1 MKSIKIL
8 RSLLII
14 FLLVF
19 KTLYTAQTVAAISD
33 YVYKVNLPAKKSD
46 KTPVVIML
54 HGYGSNEE
62 DLFDLAK
69 SLDERFLIVSLRAPF
84 AADGQG
90 YCWFKLDFLPQK
102 QFKYDYNQVKES
114 RSKVFSFISKVCKA
128 YKADSTQVFLLGF
141 SQGAILSYDLALT
154 KPTEIK
160 GVLALSGGIME
171 ESKKIKF
178 DPLKVSNVNF
188 FIAHGNADQVIDYK
202 QAEEASR
209 FLQSKKN
216 NVTFKTYEM
225 PHAIVGKELNDI
237 KAWLKSNIEKEK
249 KTEPKK

>member
-1 MKSIKIL
+1 MKRINII
-8 RSLLII
+8 RPLLFI
-14 FLLVF
+14 FLVF
-19 KTLYTAQTVAAISD
+19 FKMFATAQTVSIQTD
-33 YVYKVNLPAKKSD
+33 LVYKVNLPSKKSD

-69 SLDERFLIVSLRAPF
+69 SLDERFLTVSLRAPYT
-84 AADGQG
+84 ADGQG
-90 YCWFKLDFLPQK
+90 YCWYKLDFLPQK
-102 QFKYDYNQVKES
+102 QFKYDYSQVKES
-114 RSKVFSFISKVCKA
+114 RAKVFSFISKVCKA

-154 KPTEIK
+154 KPSKIK
-160 GVLALSGGIME
+160 GVLALSGRLMDE
-171 ESKKIKF
+171 TKKIKF

-188 FIAHGNADQVIDYK
+188 FIAHGNADHVIDYK
-202 QAEEASR
+202 QAEEAAL

-216 NVTFKTYEM
+216 NVTFKTYDM

-237 KAWLKSNIEKEK
+237 KVWLKSNITKDK
-249 KTEPKK
+249 KAGTEI